1 MTIRPNAHKLP
12 ASNRKRNRACTLLLS
27 ALASALG
34 TSLAWA
40 LASTPVLAKTAAPAI
55 PVFVEESL
63 DNNGRQLPLGQNS
76 QTILNF
82 IARESGLRLE
92 VVRLPWNRALLKAA
106 QGEGLVYGIS
116 KNRERLQVYA
126 YSQPILTARV
136 WAITYGEPRPNLQTA
151 SDLKGK
157 VISIGRGVSH
167 GMAFEEARKNIFR
180 VEEDPA
186 SQAARFKKLM
196 AQRCDAML
204 FSFNRFMRPEEVE
217 SHLQKN
223 MLPGFKD
230 PVFNGKVFYA
240 SQKPLFLDT
249 IHIASAKGHFHNEL
263 ETIDRVIQQAE
274 KNGEL
279 SRLTDSAP

>member
-1 MTIRPNAHKLP
+1 MTTRPNVHRPPACAH
-12 ASNRKRNRACTLLLS
+12 RRNLACSLLLS
-27 ALASALG
+27 TLASSVGIAL
-34 TSLAWA
+34 TLSLASIPA
-40 LASTPVLAKTAAPAI
+40 PVKAAAVSI

-116 KNRERLQVYA
+116 KNRERLKVYA
-126 YSQPILTARV
+126 YSQPILTAKV
-136 WAITYGEPRPNLQTA
+136 WAITYGEPRPNLQSA

-167 GMAFEEARKNIFR
+167 GMAFEEARKTIFR

-204 FSFNRFMRPEEVE
+204 FSFNQFVRPEEVE
-217 SHLQKN
+217 SHLQKS

-230 PVFNGKVFYA
+230 PIFNGKVFYA

-249 IHIASAKGHFHNEL
+249 IHIASGKGHFHNEL

-274 KNGEL
+274 KSGEL
-279 SRLTDSAP
+279 ARLTDSAP

>member
-1 MTIRPNAHKLP
+1 MTTRPDAHRPPVCARTHTL
-12 ASNRKRNRACTLLLS
+12 ACTLLLS

-34 TSLAWA
+34 AARA
-40 LASTPVLAKTAAPAI
+40 LGVADGPVHAKATAVSI

-63 DNNGRQLPLGQNS
+63 DNNGRQLPLGKNS

-126 YSQPILTARV
+126 YSQPILTAKV

-167 GMAFEEARKNIFR
+167 GMAFEEARKHIFR

-204 FSFNRFMRPEEVE
+204 FSFNQFVRPEEVE

-230 PVFNGKVFYA
+230 PAFNGKVFYA

-249 IHIASAKGHFHNEL
+249 IHIASSKGHFNNEL

-274 KNGEL
+274 KSGEL
-279 SRLTDSAP
+279 NRLTDSAP